1 MLFPGQLPDEIR
13 TVLQAITKSFALIGD
28 AKAAAEVE
36 NSVVI
41 IQRKLAEE
49 LFQFFETIAN
59 LRRIGFVGFCISLVK
74 LIQNGFAAAITAVK
88 GVRIYVFS

>member
-49 LFQFFETIAN
+49 LFQFFEAVTDF
-59 LRRIGFVGFCISLVK
+59 RRIGFVGFSIGLVK
-74 LIQNGFAAAITAVK
+74 LIQDGIAATITTVK
-88 GVRIYVFS
+88 GVGIYVFS